1 MKSRFYLGLCLLV
14 CFLAMG
20 FLNGFVLESI
30 QNPVASTLE
39 AAAEAALSG
48 EQEKGS
54 ELYLQAQEQW
64 QRCWKGIAAVSAH
77 VPMEEI
83 EKEFSQL
90 PVYLSADHSTDF
102 AAGCM
107 RLASLIRA
115 VAEAQNL
122 HWWNLL

>member
-1 MKSRFYLGLCLLV
+1 MKSRFYLGIGLLLL
-14 CFLAMG
+14 FLILG
-20 FLNGFVLESI
+20 FAAGVIL
-30 QNPVASTLE
+30 QNLHMPTAATLE
-39 AAAEAALSG
+39 AAAEAVLSG
-48 EQEKGS
+48 EREKGS
-54 ELYLQAQEQW
+54 ALYLQAQEQW
-64 QRCWKGIAAVSAH
+64 QRYWKGTAAVSAH
-77 VPMEEI
+77 IPIEEI